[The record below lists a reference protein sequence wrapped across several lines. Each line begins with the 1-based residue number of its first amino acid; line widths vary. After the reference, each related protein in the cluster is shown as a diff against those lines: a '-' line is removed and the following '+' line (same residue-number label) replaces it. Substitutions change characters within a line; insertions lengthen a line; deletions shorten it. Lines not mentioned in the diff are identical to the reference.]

1 MNGSV
6 LSLTRMKPTIMGAML
21 ALVACASS
29 GENTR
34 TKVGA
39 GAGAATGAVVGR
51 AEAVRRVLV
60 DRGIP
65 EKRALAIGMGEAQPV
80 AANDSPGGRAKNRRV
95 ELRIAMAKQ

>member
-1 MNGSV
+1 
-6 LSLTRMKPTIMGAML
+6 MKPTIIGGMLL

-39 GAGAATGAVVGR
+39 GAGAATGAVVG
-51 AEAVRRVLV
+51 
-60 DRGIP
+60 DIP

-80 AANDSPGGRAKNRRV
+80 AANDSPGGRAKNRRI